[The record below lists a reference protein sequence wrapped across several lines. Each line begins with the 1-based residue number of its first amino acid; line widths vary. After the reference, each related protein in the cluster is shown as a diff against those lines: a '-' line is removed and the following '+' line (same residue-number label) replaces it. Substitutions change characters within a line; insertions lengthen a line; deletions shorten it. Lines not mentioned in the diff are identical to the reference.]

1 MSEQIY
7 RITNDDE
14 GVTVERF
21 LRGRGFGRSA
31 LSGLKRYDDGMLC
44 NGKQIRTIDPLRA
57 GDILKV
63 NLRDSSD
70 IIPNASLNVPIVYED
85 NELIVFNKPAFMP
98 VHPSIGHCSDTLAN
112 YYAALFPNAAFRCV
126 NRLDRNTSGLV
137 IVAKSRPAAMLLN
150 EKKFSP
156 RKLYYAVVKGD
167 LSAEYGSCGEI
178 IAPIARKSESIIT
191 REVNPAGKYA
201 HTVFKVAESCG
212 EHSFL
217 EISLVTGGT
226 HQIRVHFSGIGY
238 PLLGDELYGG
248 DMRLINRQALHCGRA
263 ELILPVCK
271 TKIVIKADLPEDI
284 RSVLQNN
291 AIQL

>member
-7 RITNDDE
+7 RITNDDD
-14 GVTVERF
+14 GITVERF
-21 LRGRGFGRSA
+21 LRGKGFGRSA
-31 LSGLKRYDDGMLC
+31 LSSLKRYEDGMTC
-44 NGKQIRTIDPLRA
+44 NGNQIRTIDMLHT

-63 NLRDSSD
+63 NLYDGSD
-70 IIPNASLNVPIVYED
+70 IIPNDSLNVPVVYED
-85 NELIVFNKPAFMP
+85 NELIVFNKPAFMA
-98 VHPSIGHCSDTLAN
+98 VHPSIGHPNDTLGN
-112 YYAALFPNAAFRCV
+112 YYAALFPNTAFRCV

-137 IVAKSRPAAMLLN
+137 IAAKSRPAAMLLN
-150 EKKFSP
+150 EKRFSP
-156 RKLYYAVVKGD
+156 RKLYYAVAAGD

-201 HTVFKVAESCG
+201 HTVFKVIENST

-217 EISLVTGGT
+217 EISLVTGRT
-226 HQIRVHFSGIGY
+226 HQIRVHFSSVGH

-263 ELILPVCK
+263 ELVQPVTGK
-271 TKIVIKADLPEDI
+271 KIVLKAELAEDI
-284 RSVLQNN
+284 RAVLLNN